1 MARPSAFTF
10 PPNVNEFWNPISM
23 PCAPQPPDLKVCSP
37 APASKKSRSSKN
49 SSSFANNE
57 GRALPS
63 EHVSPRRQHLDS
75 CRAGS
80 ARPRAAG
87 TLRRS
92 RCPVPRSRGCV
103 RGGFQV
109 PADAAEKRGIPRDD
123 VLASLSELRAIVEA
137 VEADFYRSFEQ
148 QARQRLRGRDE
159 ADWPI
164 LATALGLGCGLWTE
178 DQDFF
183 GTGVAVW
190 TTNRIEILLEQE
202 SS

>member
-1 MARPSAFTF
+1 M
-10 PPNVNEFWNPISM
+10 
-23 PCAPQPPDLKVCSP
+23 L
-37 APASKKSRSSKN
+37 
-49 SSSFANNE
+49 
-57 GRALPS
+57 GRRVRELLERYA
-63 EHVSPRRQHLDS
+63 
-75 CRAGS
+75 
-80 ARPRAAG
+80 
-87 TLRRS
+87 
-92 RCPVPRSRGCV
+92 V
-103 RGGFQV
+103 RGVRF
-109 PADAAEKRGIPRDD
+109 RRDD

-137 VEADFYRSFEQ
+137 VEADFYRGFEQ

-202 SS
+202 SSASGSERSELS

>member
-10 PPNVNEFWNPISM
+10 PPNVNQFWNPIFM
-23 PCAPQPPDLKVCSP
+23 PCAPRPPDLKVCSP
-37 APASKKSRSSKN
+37 APASKKRRSSKN
-49 SSSFANNE
+49 SNSFANNE

-92 RCPVPRSRGCV
+92 RCP
-103 RGGFQV
+103 
-109 PADAAEKRGIPRDD
+109 IPRDD

-137 VEADFYRSFEQ
+137 VEADFYRSFER

-202 SS
+202 STASGSERAELS